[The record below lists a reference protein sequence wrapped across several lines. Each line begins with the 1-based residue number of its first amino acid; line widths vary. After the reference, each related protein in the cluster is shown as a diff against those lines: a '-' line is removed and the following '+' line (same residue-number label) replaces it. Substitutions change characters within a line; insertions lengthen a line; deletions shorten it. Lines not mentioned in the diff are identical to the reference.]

1 MTEIRK
7 EPGQGTI
14 LRGADGALYFIREE
28 IMQACKIT
36 EPECLEA
43 CKEVLD
49 NQGGDVQGYDF
60 TSQPV
65 SASLVVKGPIAS
77 PQGSPIG
84 SRIGNVASTVMC
96 PWSIGKQF
104 GGDVSNPAAR

>member
-1 MTEIRK
+1 MQEIRK

-14 LRGADGALYFIREE
+14 LRGADGALYFIRDE

-60 TSQPV
+60 TSQPI
-65 SASLVVKGPIAS
+65 SSSLIVKGPIAA
-77 PQGSPIG
+77 PVGGSIS
-84 SRIGNVASTVMC
+84 SRIGQAASTIMC
-96 PWSIGKQF
+96 PWSIGKPS
-104 GGDVSNPAAR
+104 GGEVINPASR

>member
-1 MTEIRK
+1 MAEPQK

-14 LRGADGALYFIREE
+14 IRGADGALYFIRDE

-49 NQGGDVQGYDF
+49 NQGGDVRGYDF
-60 TSQPV
+60 QAQPI
-65 SASLVVKGPIAS
+65 SASLAVKGLIAT

-84 SRIGNVASTVMC
+84 SRLGAVASTVMC
-96 PWSIGKQF
+96 PWSIGKNL
-104 GGDVSNPAAR
+104 GGELTNPAQR